1 MNNEFFIINMKSILV
16 VIFLQFNKPTKYLIS
31 FMYIINSTLQSVV
44 GLQLHQSILLNKPVV
59 LIAWQTS
66 V

>member
-1 MNNEFFIINMKSILV
+1 MKNVFFIINMKSILV

-44 GLQLHQSILLNKPVV
+44 GLQLHQSIKPVV